1 MISTTTKVQQK
12 SSYTKDEE
20 REMLIACLL
29 ASGFKED
36 EFGELKRAEGESITF
51 FDDAVI
57 HYVDYTTYAQAS
69 NDMPYYAQALIL
81 VASGAIHQNLCSSFN
96 L

>member
-1 MISTTTKVQQK
+1 
-12 SSYTKDEE
+12 
-20 REMLIACLL
+20 MLTACLL

-36 EFGELKRAEGESITF
+36 DYGELKRAEGESITF

-57 HYVDYTTYAQAS
+57 HYVDYTTCSQAS
-69 NDMPYYAQALIL
+69 NSLPYYSQALIL
-81 VASGAIHQNLCSSFN
+81 IASGAIHQNLCSSFN